1 MARNGTSLYQAY
13 NPYDSRNIVPSY
25 PGGSSSGQP
34 QSSES
39 VNSPVVPEGGRQSF
53 SRHSTSPG
61 GANSS
66 VPNSQS
72 NGGVPTNG
80 FSGLRPMANR
90 PSELN
95 IRYPGSRYTQ
105 SGRTTSSFMG
115 IASGDPYSSYSRYG
129 QGSQMANQPA
139 GDVPESSST
148 SSTSEEE
155 PQPAETEDESA
166 EAETSGRLGERRV
179 MNPYDLS
186 HIFPDIYQDQQ
197 PASYENMTNQSLALL
212 EMTTINSDPEGE

>member
-1 MARNGTSLYQAY
+1 
-13 NPYDSRNIVPSY
+13 
-25 PGGSSSGQP
+25 
-34 QSSES
+34 
-39 VNSPVVPEGGRQSF
+39 
-53 SRHSTSPG
+53 
-61 GANSS
+61 
-66 VPNSQS
+66 
-72 NGGVPTNG
+72 
-80 FSGLRPMANR
+80 
-90 PSELN
+90 
-95 IRYPGSRYTQ
+95 
-105 SGRTTSSFMG
+105 
-115 IASGDPYSSYSRYG
+115 
-129 QGSQMANQPA
+129 MANQPA